1 MAATKYLLVGSGG
14 CGKTSLILAL
24 LEQPDPNIRIVPT
37 QGLTCYG
44 PYIDLPGNYCDN
56 PDCYSILS
64 VCSQQAQFIVLII
77 GADQPLMPVPEGF
90 TRLFIRPVIGVITK
104 IDELNANCERA
115 ESWLRRAGVTGPVF
129 RVSARTGAG
138 IATLRRFLQD

>member
-1 MAATKYLLVGSGG
+1 MAADKYLMVGSRGS
-14 CGKTSLILAL
+14 GKTSLILAL
-24 LEQPDPNIRIVPT
+24 LEQYDPDMRMVPT

-64 VCSQQAQFIVLII
+64 VCSQQAQFIILVVE
-77 GADQPLMPVPEGF
+77 ANQRLMPVPEGF
-90 TRLFIRPVIGVITK
+90 TCLFIRPVIGVITK
-104 IDELNANCERA
+104 IDELNANCEKA
-115 ESWLRRAGVTGPVF
+115 ELWLRRAGITGPVF

-138 IATLRRFLQD
+138 IQALRYFLQN

>member
-1 MAATKYLLVGSGG
+1 MAASKYLMVGSKG

-24 LEQPDPNIRIVPT
+24 LGQYDPDMRIVPT

-64 VCSQQAQFIVLII
+64 VCSQQAQFIILVM
-77 GADQPLMPVPEGF
+77 GANQRLMPVPEGF
-90 TRLFIRPVIGVITK
+90 VRLFIRPVIGVITK
-104 IDELNANCERA
+104 IDELNANCEKA
-115 ESWLRRAGVTGPVF
+115 ELWLRRAGVTGPVF

-138 IATLRRFLQD
+138 IPALQHILQN